1 MKLIRFFIMLCG
13 LMTTTGLCPMNNK
26 PTEQKV
32 QTAEQDFELKTKAGK
47 KAALFVVTNPKLLML
62 IAHYLK
68 GHSLGQLSKYA
79 EEPAFLAH
87 IIGLKEIYNNAHS
100 VTCKIKTPQQPPFQT
115 IHVVGEAKEV
125 TSPFYFAEDDDE
137 FSSMLNADS
146 HRARKEQEEYKRF
159 TQNIVQ
165 SALLSSPRTEETTPQ
180 LTVSPYGAYTSPH
193 VSLRPTSTPVDR
205 VNPGRITPIS
215 SPKVL
220 TDSLRSIN
228 RYRRLASVSAS
239 QLHELAQ
246 PKRIIITM
254 KPLSEQTDEEKESLT
269 VSFTSIAHNNAISE
283 EETDE
288 HDNESR
294 HARRLPHENSVFFF
308 PGDDEAELETENNNL
323 YPLLK
328 ACSSKN
334 AMAHPS
340 PA

>member
-1 MKLIRFFIMLCG
+1 
-13 LMTTTGLCPMNNK
+13 MTTAGLCPMNNK

-47 KAALFVVTNPKLLML
+47 KAALFVVTNPKILML

-159 TQNIVQ
+159 TQNVVQ

-180 LTVSPYGAYTSPH
+180 LTASPYGAYTSPH

-205 VNPGRITPIS
+205 VHPGRITPIS

-239 QLHELAQ
+239 QLHELV
-246 PKRIIITM
+246 PPERIIVTM

-269 VSFTSIAHNNAISE
+269 ASVSFAPMTRNNEVLE
-283 EETDE
+283 EENNTHDE
-288 HDNESR
+288 NR
-294 HARRLPHENSVFFF
+294 HARNLPDENSVFFF
-308 PGDDEAELETENNNL
+308 PGDDEAELAGCLSET
-323 YPLLK
+323 
-328 ACSSKN
+328 AIRHS
-334 AMAHPS
+334 
-340 PA
+340 